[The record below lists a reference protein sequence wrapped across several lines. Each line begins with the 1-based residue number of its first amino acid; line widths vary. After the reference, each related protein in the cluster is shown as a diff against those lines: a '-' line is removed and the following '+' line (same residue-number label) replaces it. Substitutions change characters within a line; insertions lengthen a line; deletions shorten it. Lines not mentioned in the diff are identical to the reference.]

1 MKRQEK
7 PQITREKISLNSVNR
22 RQNYERI
29 NKENKLIYNRLVNK
43 RSVYSRKKYASE
55 RRVVENR
62 LAMIRNNN
70 HSVKPTPRR
79 NIKRLSEDILDLRY
93 LVLKQP
99 VKLRNKAF
107 LVEVYL
113 YPYDLKILA
122 FDSVS
127 NDIFRLVLS
136 SDEYEEF
143 IGENQDFSLLL
154 DALDIEGNSL
164 TLTYSH

>member
-7 PQITREKISLNSVNR
+7 ILIPKEKISLNFGVR

-29 NKENKLIYNRLVNK
+29 NKENQSFYNRLVNK

-62 LAMIRNNN
+62 LAMIRGNN

-79 NIKRLSEDILDLRY
+79 NMKRLSEDVLDLRY
-93 LVLKQP
+93 LTLKQP
-99 VKLRNKAF
+99 VKLRNKVF
-107 LVEVYL
+107 LIEVYQ
-113 YPYDLKILA
+113 YPRDVKILA

-136 SDEYEEF
+136 TDEAEEF
-143 IGENQDFSLLL
+143 IGETQDYSLLL
-154 DALDIEGNSL
+154 NELDIEGDSL